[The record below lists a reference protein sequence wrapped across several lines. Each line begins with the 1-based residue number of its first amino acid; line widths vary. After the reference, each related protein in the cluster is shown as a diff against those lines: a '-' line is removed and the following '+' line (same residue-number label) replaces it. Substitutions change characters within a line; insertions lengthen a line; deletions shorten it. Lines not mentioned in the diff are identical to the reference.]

1 MTQIL
6 VISIFV
12 TLAILAALAVAF
24 SMVGAVH
31 LTRLRSQGY
40 MHIIF
45 YVMLLLAALPNLL
58 SDRDL
63 TTTDLS
69 YLEPAVLA
77 RHQLLDY
84 LQPLASVL
92 ILLISS
98 ERVLTYWLKR
108 ESGTPLLPGLAL
120 AFIIFWVGTVGF
132 TAVLGAH
139 PFVSHDYF
147 YPLLIGVG
155 ATLSTSSECHSAI
168 RASRNALFL
177 FMLAGLLI
185 IPVNP
190 TLVLD
195 RAYTQGLLPGVP
207 RLAGL
212 ASHPV
217 TLGLLAQLALLCLL
231 AQPYR
236 RVWLN
241 RIAWALGLAVL
252 FLAQSKSSWISFVVC
267 ATCIAVVRGSSTF
280 SRRVTDPLRPEVGV
294 LSVTLFMTALLVM
307 TLMLMFGDISNKL
320 SSFFDSAEGAQLIS
334 LTGRDQI
341 WAIAFDEW
349 QRNPLFGYGPT
360 LWDATF
366 RLSIG
371 LPNAT
376 HAHNQF
382 MDTLSR
388 SGTVG
393 ATALLIYAV
402 VLLSLSIRYARAS
415 GGLTLALFMAL
426 AIRSISEVPFNLLG
440 YSVEL
445 ITHALL
451 LMSLAGVAGV
461 ERHLWALKIAKIHE
475 YEGIKSAGNSLVGL
489 ARLKK

>member
-12 TLAILAALAVAF
+12 TVAILAALAVAF
-24 SMVGAVH
+24 SMAGAVH

-69 YLEPAVLA
+69 FLEPAVLA

-98 ERVLTYWLKR
+98 ERVLTYWLRR

-120 AFIIFWVGTVGF
+120 AFIVFWVATVGF
-132 TAVLGAH
+132 PAFLSAH
-139 PFVSHDYF
+139 PLVSHDYV
-147 YPLLIGVG
+147 YPLLIGI
-155 ATLSTSSECHSAI
+155 AAALSSSAESNSAL

-177 FMLAGLLI
+177 FMLVGLLI
-185 IPVNP
+185 IPFNP

-207 RLAGL
+207 RFAGL

-231 AQPYR
+231 AQPYG

-252 FLAQSKSSWISFVVC
+252 FLAQSKSAWISFVVC
-267 ATCIAVVRGSSTF
+267 ASSIYVVRGSSSF
-280 SRRVTDPLRPEVGV
+280 SRRIGDPLRPEVGV
-294 LSVTLFMTALLVM
+294 LSILLFMSALLVIA
-307 TLMLMFGDISNKL
+307 LLLMFGDVSDKLRGFFESN
-320 SSFFDSAEGAQLIS
+320 EGAQLIS

-349 QRNPLFGYGPT
+349 QRNPVFGYGPT
-360 LWDATF
+360 LWDASF

-371 LPNAT
+371 MPNAT

-388 SGTVG
+388 SGSIG
-393 ATALLIYAV
+393 AAALLFYAG
-402 VLLSLSIRYARAS
+402 VLLVLSIRYTKAS
-415 GGLTLALFMAL
+415 NGMTLALFIAL
-426 AIRSISEVPFNLLG
+426 AIRSFSEVPLYLMG
-440 YSVEL
+440 YGVEF
-445 ITHALL
+445 ITHVLL
-451 LMSLAGVAGV
+451 LMSLASMAGV
-461 ERHLWALKIAKIHE
+461 ERHRLSEKTANVEDHQ
-475 YEGIKSAGNSLVGL
+475 GIKSTANSLVGS
-489 ARLKK
+489 ARLRP